1 MKTTTLGIAIGTA
14 IAALGLAITAVP
26 EAKAGGVYWNN
37 NGGGGVV
44 VNRGTTYGPRGYYNY
59 GPNYYGG
66 RGVVAGPNGTCARD
80 YYLRSRWMRP
90 LLIYRSIAN
99 QSISPRQHWRV
110 FLFAKKALISLDNPP
125 AN

>member
-44 VNRGTTYGPRGYYNY
+44 INRGTTYGPRGYYNY
-59 GPNYYGG
+59 GPNYYRG
-66 RGVVAGPNGTCARD
+66 RCVVAGLNGACARC
-80 YYLRSRWMRP
+80 YYGRGGCVR
-90 LLIYRSIAN
+90 Y
-99 QSISPRQHWRV
+99 
-110 FLFAKKALISLDNPP
+110 
-125 AN
+125 

>member
-44 VNRGTTYGPRGYYNY
+44 FNRGTTYVPAVITTTVRTITEVAVLLQV
-59 GPNYYGG
+59 PMVPVLAVTT
-66 RGVVAGPNGTCARD
+66 VVVDASVTDPSINSKSSHLTPSALAGFSFSSN
-80 YYLRSRWMRP
+80 RS
-90 LLIYRSIAN
+90 N
-99 QSISPRQHWRV
+99 QPG
-110 FLFAKKALISLDNPP
+110 
-125 AN
+125 

>member
-37 NGGGGVV
+37 NGGVGVV

-66 RGVVAGPNGTCARD
+66 RGVVAGPKGACARG
-80 YYLRSRWMRP
+80 YYCRGGCVR
-90 LLIYRSIAN
+90 Y
-99 QSISPRQHWRV
+99 
-110 FLFAKKALISLDNPP
+110 
-125 AN
+125 

>member
-37 NGGGGVV
+37 NGGVGVV

-59 GPNYYGG
+59 DPNYYGG
-66 RGVVAGPNGTCARD
+66 RGVVAGPKGACGRGGCVR
-80 YYLRSRWMRP
+80 Y
-90 LLIYRSIAN
+90 
-99 QSISPRQHWRV
+99 
-110 FLFAKKALISLDNPP
+110 
-125 AN
+125 

>member
-1 MKTTTLGIAIGTA
+1 MKTTTIGIAIGTA

-37 NGGGGVV
+37 NGGCVV

-59 GPNYYGG
+59 VPQLL
-66 RGVVAGPNGTCARD
+66 RRSRCRRRSQWCLCSRL
-80 YYLRSRWMRP
+80 LRSRWMRP

-99 QSISPRQHWRV
+99 QAISPRQHGRG
-110 FLFAKKALISLDNPP
+110 FLFEKSPIQPG
-125 AN
+125 

>member
-44 VNRGTTYGPRGYYNY
+44 VNRGTTYGPRGITTTA
-59 GPNYYGG
+59 PTITE
-66 RGVVAGPNGTCARD
+66 VAVLSQVPMVPALAVTTVAVDASVND
-80 YYLRSRWMRP
+80 P
-90 LLIYRSIAN
+90 SIN
-99 QSISPRQHWRV
+99 HKSSH
-110 FLFAKKALISLDNPP
+110 FTPP
-125 AN
+125 ALAGCSVWKYSSDQPG

>member
-1 MKTTTLGIAIGTA
+1 MKTTILGIAIGTA

-44 VNRGTTYGPRGYYNY
+44 INRGYTYGPRGYYNY

-66 RGVVAGPNGTCARD
+66 RGVVAGPNGACARG
-80 YYLRSRWMRP
+80 YYGRAGCVR
-90 LLIYRSIAN
+90 Y
-99 QSISPRQHWRV
+99 
-110 FLFAKKALISLDNPP
+110 
-125 AN
+125 

>member
-1 MKTTTLGIAIGTA
+1 MRSVEKIPQLRELIPYWNGDGVNTGLKPTDQARRNDHKTTTLGIAIGTA

-44 VNRGTTYGPRGYYNY
+44 INRCTTYGPRGYYNY

-66 RGVVAGPNGTCARD
+66 RGVVAGPNGACARG
-80 YYLRSRWMRP
+80 YYGRGGCVR
-90 LLIYRSIAN
+90 Y
-99 QSISPRQHWRV
+99 
-110 FLFAKKALISLDNPP
+110 
-125 AN
+125 